1 MIIVNVMF
9 IMLQLL
15 PERKDVFTL
24 MNGNFVSAALVLKMS
39 YFTHTVVQCIWCKFK
54 KQSLKYNNSF
64 RQCLSQDFDF
74 FPKKEL
80 FNLFR
85 ELLAKERS
93 YPFTVKIAR

>member
-1 MIIVNVMF
+1 MA
-9 IMLQLL
+9 LL
-15 PERKDVFTL
+15 IDIYIW
-24 MNGNFVSAALVLKMS
+24 FVLSGGGSRRGLV
-39 YFTHTVVQCIWCKFK
+39 
-54 KQSLKYNNSF
+54 
-64 RQCLSQDFDF
+64 QCLSQDFDF

>member
-1 MIIVNVMF
+1 
-9 IMLQLL
+9 
-15 PERKDVFTL
+15 
-24 MNGNFVSAALVLKMS
+24 MNPGGLASFGLRVSSDCDDATS
-39 YFTHTVVQCIWCKFK
+39 IGTW
-54 KQSLKYNNSF
+54 
-64 RQCLSQDFDF
+64 QCLSQDFDF

>member
-1 MIIVNVMF
+1 MPF
-9 IMLQLL
+9 QFSCLSAT
-15 PERKDVFTL
+15 ERRST
-24 MNGNFVSAALVLKMS
+24 AAKRDDLHSKSLFLVKNKGQWNAKS
-39 YFTHTVVQCIWCKFK
+39 GPK
-54 KQSLKYNNSF
+54 
-64 RQCLSQDFDF
+64 QCLSQDFDF

>member
-1 MIIVNVMF
+1 MATFPVGSTAAIFSGDAATFPVVS
-9 IMLQLL
+9 
-15 PERKDVFTL
+15 
-24 MNGNFVSAALVLKMS
+24 VSATFSGAATFLGM
-39 YFTHTVVQCIWCKFK
+39 
-54 KQSLKYNNSF
+54 